1 MPLPRAHIP
10 STAALRVLETFDRLG
25 TTIATG
31 DALGLTQSAVS
42 RQLKTLEEQ
51 LGVALFYRE
60 GRHLVLSAAAQAYA
74 AEAREALARLT
85 QAGMRLRAP
94 VDHGRLN
101 LAILP
106 TFGMRWLVPRLPE
119 FARAHPEVTINL
131 STRLQKFN
139 FASEGIDAA
148 IHFGDADWPGTQA
161 LRLMQEQVLPVAAP
175 DLLGNLLAAQ
185 HSDAMP
191 EPAALAQLPLLH
203 IDTRPEAW
211 PTWFARHDV
220 AAPRLTGTVHD
231 QFSTIIQAA
240 LHGLGV
246 ALLPLY
252 LAEPEIAAGR
262 LVALAPRPVEL
273 PGAYY
278 LVWPEARATDPA
290 LRAFRD
296 WLAAV
301 VDEEDMLPR

>member
-25 TTIATG
+25 TTTATG

-42 RQLKTLEEQ
+42 RQLKTLEEH
-51 LGVALFYRE
+51 LGVVLFHRE
-60 GRHLVLSAAAQAYA
+60 GRHLVLSAAAQDYA
-74 AEAREALARLT
+74 AEAREALARLA

-119 FARAHPEVTINL
+119 FARAHPEVTFNL
-131 STRLQKFN
+131 STRLKQFN
-139 FASEGIDAA
+139 FASEDIDAA
-148 IHFGDADWPGTQA
+148 IHFGKADWPGTQA
-161 LRLMQEQVLPVAAP
+161 LRLMSETVLPVAAP
-175 DLLGNLLAAQ
+175 GLAAGLGTG
-185 HSDAMP
+185 P
-191 EPAALAQLPLLH
+191 ETTALPDPAALASLPLLH
-203 IDTRPEAW
+203 IDTRPDAW
-211 PTWFARHDV
+211 PTWFARHEV
-220 AAPRLTGTVHD
+220 PAPRLTGTVHD

-262 LVALAPRPVEL
+262 LLPLAGTPTEM

-278 LVWPEARATDPA
+278 LVWPEARARDPA